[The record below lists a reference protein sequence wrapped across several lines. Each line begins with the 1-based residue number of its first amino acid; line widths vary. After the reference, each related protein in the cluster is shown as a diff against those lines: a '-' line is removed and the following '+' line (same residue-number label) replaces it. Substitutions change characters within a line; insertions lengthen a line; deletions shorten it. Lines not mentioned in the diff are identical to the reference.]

1 MAPAKLE
8 DVLLHHEA
16 VADVGVIGV
25 PDLEAGELP
34 KAYVVIKG
42 EHDVTKMELVEYV
55 AGNHHNTLFFKLRK
69 ALVPQSLRPRC
80 N

>member
-42 EHDVTKMELVEYV
+42 GHDVTRMELVEYV
-55 AGNHHNTLFFKLRK
+55 AGNHHNNLFFKLCK
-69 ALVPQSLRPRC
+69 APVLQSLGPC
-80 N
+80 FN